1 MTEESTTPTWLSLS
15 AERQLGAVN
24 VGDLDAALRL
34 FAPDCVWELELGT
47 LEGVAAIRAF
57 LEEWLG
63 SYGALAT
70 FGLPP
75 LQTTLFDLWSL
86 VDRISWFFRSVEQLL
101 VLGR

>member
-1 MTEESTTPTWLSLS
+1 MTEESTTPDLVELVR
-15 AERQLGAVN
+15 RQLGAVN

-75 LQTTLFDLWSL
+75 LQTTLFDLMGS
-86 VDRISWFFRSVEQLL
+86 VDLFPGSSAA
-101 VLGR
+101 